1 MKPTKKHKPVT
12 RALSCSLVVIA
23 GAMFLSQQAIAEAEL
38 TPAQKIANLQK
49 ALTGGKPAA
58 AVKPAASVASAAP
71 TTTVPAADAQST
83 GVPNTQKSVTDPNQ
97 KITIAFDNADI
108 KDVIRW
114 AADLTTKNMIVH
126 PGVLGKKITVVAGEP
141 MLRQEAW
148 QVFLS
153 ALQVNGMAVMEGDD
167 TVKILPEPEAKTEKI
182 PVSDDEKKAGKED
195 MVVRIIKVKNLA
207 ATQLITLLKPLTPA
221 SAQFAAYPETNTL
234 ILADRSGNIDQI
246 ADIIRRIDQAGTLDI
261 EIIKLEFASAKD
273 VSKILTDLVGK
284 SAPGGKDAP
293 PSQALNITADE
304 RSNSILMTGD
314 PVLRMQ
320 LRKLIQK
327 LDQPLAGDGNTQVVY
342 LNYIEAKDL
351 QPILEGIGGGGKSSS
366 GGKEAGGADHV
377 EVKVQALEQTNA
389 IVITAPP
396 STLNTM
402 KGVIAKLDVRR
413 KQVMV
418 EALIVEVSEDASRE
432 LGVFWGAQAS
442 DSNGDGK
449 FLGSFP
455 GGSSTGM
462 PDLTKAGSAG
472 LTLGYLKSGD
482 MRAAL
487 RAIETDANA
496 NVLSTPTVIALD
508 NEEASILVGESVPF
522 KTGTQN
528 PYSTANVVGGVVG
541 GATTSQSYNNS
552 FVSINREDIGVT
564 LKVTPR
570 INQEN
575 ILTLQIEQK
584 VESINDSAK
593 VGGDSGASDI
603 ITNKREIKTTALVR
617 NDQVLVL
624 GGLMQDDAQDKDSGV
639 PYLRKIP
646 LLGRLFQGTSKAIT
660 KKNLMVFIH
669 PRILVD
675 DQAVSDDAKEYYGL
689 MYDKQQAF
697 NQREMHDGFRIN
709 KPLPG
714 LDAWPHNHGDAST
727 LPLDQAAAQS
737 AAPSSAVVTPA
748 TPPATV
754 KTVQ

>member
-1 MKPTKKHKPVT
+1 MKPTKKYKPVM
-12 RALSCSLVVIA
+12 RALSCSLIA
-23 GAMFLSQQAIAEAEL
+23 AGSTLFVSSLALAQADQSV
-38 TPAQKIANLQK
+38 AQKLAAFQK
-49 ALTGGKPAA
+49 AMAAGKPVPATKPVDVAPSQTTAVTAA
-58 AVKPAASVASAAP
+58 TPDAVTAVAATAPAVVKPAV
-71 TTTVPAADAQST
+71 
-83 GVPNTQKSVTDPNQ
+83 DPNQ
-97 KITIAFDNADI
+97 KITIAFDNADV

-141 MLRQEAW
+141 MSRQEAW

-153 ALQVNGMAVMEGDD
+153 SLQVNGIAVMEGED

-182 PVSDDEKKAGKED
+182 PVSDDQKKAGKED
-195 MVVRIIKVKNLA
+195 VVVRIIKVKNLSA
-207 ATQLITLLKPLTPA
+207 NQLITLLKPLTPA

-351 QPILEGIGGGGKSSS
+351 EPILEGVGGGGKSSG
-366 GGKEAGGADHV
+366 GGKDAGGGADHV

-432 LGVFWGAQAS
+432 LGIFWGSQAQ
-442 DSNGDGK
+442 DSNGMGK

-455 GGSSTGM
+455 GGASTGV
-462 PDLTKAGSAG
+462 PDFTKAAGSG
-472 LTLGYLKSGD
+472 LTLGYLKNGD
-482 MRAAL
+482 MRAAM
-487 RAIETDANA
+487 RALETDANA

-528 PYSTANVVGGVVG
+528 PYSTANVIGGTVG
-541 GATTSQSYNNS
+541 GATTTQSYNNA

-639 PYLRKIP
+639 PFLRKIP
-646 LLGRLFQGTSKAIT
+646 LLGRLFQGTSKSVT

-669 PRILVD
+669 PRILED
-675 DQAVSDDAKEYYGL
+675 DQQVSDDAKEYYGL
-689 MYDKQQAF
+689 MYEKEQKF
-697 NQREMHDGFRIN
+697 NRREMNDGLRID

-714 LDAWPHNHGDAST
+714 LDAWPHRHGDAST
-727 LPLDQAAAQS
+727 LPSDQAARQ
-737 AAPSSAVVTPA
+737 PAVVTPVA
-748 TPPATV
+748 PPAAVQTV
-754 KTVQ
+754 H